1 MNLLYAIVLGV
12 LLPYIVTA
20 AEVYGIFTDIQLPEQ
35 AHVAR
40 IVPGTFTAK
49 LKWNLPPGKYSP
61 GDTFR
66 LKLPCVYLLH
76 SNTIYLAAGGVKY
89 GKCDDVTKGPWSTS
103 QSEYSCQLLAP
114 VANNDSVRGTLT
126 FTMGYDVGG
135 ATTEASMNCA
145 KYYKPGL
152 NAITFSDGENDL
164 TTIVKFPDSR
174 SSSDEGYLT
183 DQHTYKGRKF
193 VSWTTFDLCPQGFKS
208 IKMEGHITRGKN
220 AIDCP
225 NSHAHAI
232 NNWNLWYI
240 PTSKI
245 GMYVDWSCT
254 SSLYTA
260 TLKNVPAHS
269 LVTMDLA
276 LTNVEGYE
284 LVPTIHYTCAGTT
297 KELVATKTWWV
308 YSNDDA
314 KDPEA
319 YGDVISSI
327 TKTYTGT
334 ITRTTTLLAAETEA
348 DRTITVEIDVPASTP
363 TITSTWTGTETTTV
377 TRTASEGGINTV
389 IVEVPTPVTTL
400 TSTWTGTE
408 TTTVTQTA
416 SEGGTNTA
424 IVEVPT
430 PVTTLTSTWTGT
442 EATTVTRTA
451 SEGGTNTVIVVK
463 PTTFSETTLYSTG
476 TGTSEYTITE
486 TAASSGGTNTVIV
499 VKPTTF
505 SETTLYSTGTG
516 TSEYTIT
523 ETAASSG
530 GTNTVIVVKPTTFS
544 ETTLFSTGTGTS
556 EYTIT
561 ETAASSGGTNTVIV
575 VKPTTFSETTLTL
588 TGTGTSEYTI
598 TETAA
603 SSGGTN
609 TVIVVKPT
617 TFSETILY
625 STGTGTSEYTITET
639 AASSG
644 GTNTV
649 IVVKPTSLH
658 MTFSLGVYWNTSS
671 TASLYESISTDV
683 ITSTD
688 LVFTTT
694 VSGPSITSTVLC
706 EECEQPIF
714 TSEAS
719 IASKSSQN
727 APSGTTGREMSIT
740 SVASSN
746 HEEPTCTPCIEDGL
760 PELLSPG
767 RTQSRTRSS
776 SNTSGTRDGSF
787 STGGSFSK
795 GAQPTV
801 SPDAYFS
808 GSTLSFSSLASTA
821 LPSITVFS
829 SQEGAATQSVSLVW
843 ALAFGIMLYFV

>member
-1 MNLLYAIVLGV
+1 MIFWHAVVIGC
-12 LLPYIVTA
+12 LLPFFVTA
-20 AEVYGIFTDIQLPEQ
+20 AEVYGVFTDVIMPSTHPLTG
-35 AHVAR
+35 VTGR
-40 IVPGTFTAK
+40 
-49 LKWNLPPGKYSP
+49 LKWSLPAGEFSP
-61 GDTFR
+61 GDTFK
-66 LKLPCVYLLH
+66 LMLPCVYIR
-76 SNTIYLAAGGVKY
+76 SNAETIYLVAGGVKY
-89 GKCDDVTKGPWSTS
+89 GVCNDATKTPWSTT
-103 QSEYSCQLLAP
+103 QSTFSCRLLAP
-114 VANNDSVRGTLT
+114 VANNVSVRGTIT
-126 FTMGYDVGG
+126 FPMMYNVGG
-135 ATTEASMNCA
+135 PTTEIGMKCA
-145 KYYKPGL
+145 RLYNSGT
-152 NAITFSDGENDL
+152 NTVTFSDGKNDL
-164 TTIVKFPDSR
+164 KATMNLENKPVYWEHDVGITYRTDIRDIVTIA
-174 SSSDEGYLT
+174 
-183 DQHTYKGRKF
+183 
-193 VSWTTFDLCPQGFKS
+193 WTTYDFCPKGYKS
-208 IKMEGHITRGKN
+208 ISLVASVVKGAITL
-220 AIDCP
+220 DCP
-225 NSHAHAI
+225 NSHAHATTDL
-232 NNWNLWYI
+232 NDWDKPRSKLNL
-240 PTSKI
+240 PVSS
-245 GMYVDWSCT
+245 SCNDKT
-254 SSLYTA
+254 YTA
-260 TLKNVPAHS
+260 TLKDIPRSRVA
-269 LVTMDLA
+269 MDLKMNNKPGVDSIS
-276 LTNVEGYE
+276 LDYTVK
-284 LVPTIHYTCAGTT
+284 YTCAGTT
-297 KELVATKTWWV
+297 KEITVPVHLTQKKLGQN
-308 YSNDDA
+308 YPNS
-314 KDPEA
+314 
-319 YGDVISSI
+319 YGDVFTSI

-334 ITRTTTLLAAETEA
+334 TTQTKTLPAPNTNA
-348 DRTITVEIDVPASTP
+348 DRTITVEIDVPASAT
-363 TITSTWTGTETTTV
+363 TISSTWTGTETTTV
-377 TRTASEGGINTV
+377 TRTASEGGIDTV
-389 IVEVPTPVTTL
+389 IVEVPTPATTL

-408 TTTVTQTA
+408 TTTVTQ
-416 SEGGTNTA
+416 
-424 IVEVPT
+424 
-430 PVTTLTSTWTGT
+430 
-442 EATTVTRTA
+442 TA

-505 SETTLYSTGTG
+505 SETTLFSTDTG

-544 ETTLFSTGTGTS
+544 ETTS
-556 EYTIT
+556 
-561 ETAASSGGTNTVIV
+561 
-575 VKPTTFSETTLTL
+575 TL

-603 SSGGTN
+603 SSGGIN
-609 TVIVVKPT
+609 TVVVVKPT
-617 TFSETILY
+617 TFSETTLY

-671 TASLYESISTDV
+671 TASPNESISTGV

-688 LVFTTT
+688 LVFTTP

-719 IASKSSQN
+719 IASKSSQI
-727 APSGTTGREMSIT
+727 APSGTPGREISIT

-746 HEEPTCTPCIEDGL
+746 HEEPTCTPCIDDGL

-801 SPDAYFS
+801 SPDAYFP